1 MKHVIFIR
9 GITCAIALSAL
20 SLLAPAAALTQA
32 APGATKP
39 AADDKAPTPRTA
51 DGHPDLTGNWSF
63 NFLNTGG
70 FVKADISADG
80 KERGILFSAK
90 DGDVRNIGNGIPAER
105 RAANKNKPPYKPDL
119 WKKVEDLDDN
129 SNKTDPTAFSCLPPG
144 VPRIGAPTQI
154 LQSPGWVVLF
164 YYGGQAPNRF
174 RLIPT
179 DGRPHND
186 VDPSIMGDSVGHWEG
201 DTLVW
206 ETLGLKGDRDNDSIL
221 DRTGLILS
229 DAARITARMRKIN
242 ENTLQA
248 VLTIEDSKAL
258 TKPWVVT
265 KQFRKEKPGLFMYDY
280 GCAENNRNP
289 VNTAT
294 GETLVLGS
302 DGKPAK

>member
-201 DTLVW
+201 DTLVIDVNQFSDDSW
-206 ETLGLKGDRDNDSIL
+206 LGPGYFHSDALHVIERFTRQGNGLKYEVTVEDPKVLTGPWTMSPRTMRLHGPVENIESDIPCIDRD
-221 DRTGLILS
+221 
-229 DAARITARMRKIN
+229 
-242 ENTLQA
+242 QQHF
-248 VLTIEDSKAL
+248 V
-258 TKPWVVT
+258 
-265 KQFRKEKPGLFMYDY
+265 
-280 GCAENNRNP
+280 NNQ
-289 VNTAT
+289 VN
-294 GETLVLGS
+294 
-302 DGKPAK
+302 